1 VISGISD
8 FGKWLKDNDP
18 IPDQFI
24 VGPNAWRQLADQAGM
39 YEFQT
44 SGVVA
49 PWAQGKH
56 SIYGVRIVVHRACP
70 DTHVIAML
78 EGQIVGIIPLS
89 LPSPKTE

>member
-24 VGPNAWRQLADQAGM
+24 VGPGAWQRLA
-39 YEFQT
+39 YET
-44 SGVVA
+44 GLNTAIVD
-49 PWAQGKH
+49 PWAENNH

-70 DTHVIAML
+70 DTHVIVMQ

-89 LPSPKTE
+89 LPSPTTG